1 MTFVVFDR
9 HLERI
14 MLRLRWNR
22 PVLLAAIGMMVCAL
36 QANATTPT
44 EASAPALTTPTGANT
59 TGSVLSAIWRTHSV
73 NFDYHSTSV
82 QYSCSGLRN
91 KIGSILRA
99 IGAHDS
105 LSVEMQCNGRSL
117 ATDARA
123 QIVVRTPVE
132 ATEENVRI
140 ATDYDGRDRLVAR
153 MRNVDLPGASDI
165 QRFAAEW
172 RTISLSRDRSVQLDS
187 GDCDLLRGMRE
198 QVFPK
203 LSIQVTRTSSQCAT
217 GTATRMRPKLE
228 VVALV
233 PLEAIPVAYA
243 PR

>member
-1 MTFVVFDR
+1 MFR
-9 HLERI
+9 
-14 MLRLRWNR
+14 LRLNG
-22 PVLLAAIGMMVCAL
+22 PALLAAIGMMVCAL
-36 QANATTPT
+36 QANATTPA
-44 EASAPALTTPTGANT
+44 EGSAPALRTPTGADS
-59 TGSVLSAIWRTHSV
+59 TGSILSAIWRTHNL

-82 QYSCSGLRN
+82 QYSCSGLQN
-91 KIGSILRA
+91 KIGRILRA

-105 LSVEMQCNGRSL
+105 VSVQMQCNGRSFT
-117 ATDARA
+117 TDARA
-123 QIVVRTPVE
+123 QIVVTTAVE

-153 MRNVDLPGASDI
+153 MRNVSLPGASDI

-172 RTISLSRDRSVQLDS
+172 RTVSLSRDRSVQLDS

-203 LSIQVTRTSSQCAT
+203 LSIQVTRASSHCNS
-217 GTATRMRPKLE
+217 GTATRVRPTLE
-228 VVALV
+228 VAALV